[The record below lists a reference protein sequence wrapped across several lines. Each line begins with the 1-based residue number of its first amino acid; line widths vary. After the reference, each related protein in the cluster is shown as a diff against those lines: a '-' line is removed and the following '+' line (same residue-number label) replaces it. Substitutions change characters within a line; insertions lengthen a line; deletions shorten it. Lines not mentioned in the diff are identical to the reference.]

1 MLRMFC
7 CILLSRA
14 SIILRPLP
22 DLQYLGVLHLSP
34 FGTGVSA
41 LGAHARSLVDA
52 FDLLHKPVIA
62 RAEPFQR
69 LVAPVWLR
77 LFPPLILHPPF
88 PLSAGREDNL
98 VISIEK
104 LSLYGFALLLDLFVG
119 LPVDK
124 FQFFNLSLETVDGFN
139 LGHDRHFL
147 SFRSFLIP
155 SFHYLLC
162 LVQGEA
168 QDFEFP
174 HQFGLPFLYVVSQ
187 VEQLA
192 LTLQVQLL
200 LFKRFFLVNFPVG
213 GASDVGNTDPNSDS
227 RLFGACTRFLQ
238 SILWYI

>member
-1 MLRMFC
+1 MLRQNIANLPVNTLRMFC

-41 LGAHARSLVDA
+41 LGAHARNLVDA
-52 FDLLHKPVIA
+52 FDLLLHEPVIA
-62 RAEPFQR
+62 RAGPFQR

-88 PLSAGREDNL
+88 ICWRGKTTLSSASR
-98 VISIEK
+98 SSASMASPYSWTC
-104 LSLYGFALLLDLFVG
+104 SLDSLLINFSSSV
-119 LPVDK
+119 
-124 FQFFNLSLETVDGFN
+124 SLETVDGFN

-162 LVQGEA
+162 LQGEA

-174 HQFGLPFLYVVSQ
+174 HQFGLPFLHVVSQ
-187 VEQLA
+187 AERLA
-192 LTLQVQLL
+192 LILLVQLL
-200 LFKRFFLVNFPVG
+200 LFKR
-213 GASDVGNTDPNSDS
+213 
-227 RLFGACTRFLQ
+227 
-238 SILWYI
+238 